1 MKLRPISDP
10 HFRRTELV
18 FRTSANLS
26 GTGARP
32 VPRAAFTLAEV
43 VIAMGIFFMA
53 MFTILDLMSRNLAAA
68 RSLKQTPV
76 DFTEVVYDLVLTNRL
91 QEVSESGDLGEQY
104 PDVTWSRDIY
114 LISTNGLFQVD
125 VTVFQPS
132 PGGMAEHKMSM
143 LLYRPESPMR
153 PGGGPR

>member
-1 MKLRPISDP
+1 MMLQGIIGGPSRVATTWVQFAVPPRAIPPSRK
-10 HFRRTELV
+10 
-18 FRTSANLS
+18 
-26 GTGARP
+26 
-32 VPRAAFTLAEV
+32 PRAAFTLLEV
-43 VIAMGIFFMA
+43 MVAMGIFFMA
-53 MFTILDLMSRNLAAA
+53 IFTVLDLMSRNLAAA
-68 RSLKQTPV
+68 RSLKQSPV

-125 VTVFQPS
+125 VTVFQPG
-132 PGGMAEHKMSM
+132 PAGVAEHKMSM
-143 LLYRPESPMR
+143 LLYRPESPTR

>member
-1 MKLRPISDP
+1 MKLRSVIHDP
-10 HFRRTELV
+10 SWVAEPVVQFAV
-18 FRTSANLS
+18 QSCAIP
-26 GTGARP
+26 ARQKS
-32 VPRAAFTLAEV
+32 RAAFTLVEV
-43 VIAMGIFFMA
+43 MIAMGIFFMA
-53 MFTILDLMSRNLAAA
+53 IFTVLDLMSRNLSAA

-104 PDVTWSRDIY
+104 PDVTWNRDIY

-125 VTVFQPS
+125 VTVFQPG
-132 PGGMAEHKMSM
+132 PGGVAEHKMSM
-143 LLYRPESPMR
+143 FLYRPDSPMR